1 MANLQL
7 RDEFEGII
15 KKKLNGT
22 LDCAYKKAHIPK
34 GWAHIKINT
43 FSKELAKEIEQ
54 ELNK

>member
-15 KKKLNGT
+15 KKKLNGI